1 MTMKRPQCASREF
14 RAGVGKVRVSGML
27 SKDMN
32 AKLNAQITHE
42 FYSSYL
48 YIQMAAWFGE
58 SSLSVL
64 EAYFVNH
71 ADEERMHATKLIDY
85 VLKAGGHLKL
95 GVVEAP
101 PDHYESPLDIMTR
114 TLKHEQGVTQKIH
127 ELVTQAE
134 ADKDYS
140 TRSYLQW
147 YIDEQVEEE
156 ATFGELAAITRMAG
170 EHWLMLEDRV
180 EKIVAQKAAAAAAA
194 GA

>member
-1 MTMKRPQCASREF
+1 
-14 RAGVGKVRVSGML
+14 ML

-32 AKLNAQITHE
+32 AKLNEQITHE

-48 YIQMAAWFGE
+48 YRQMAAWFGE
-58 SSLSVL
+58 HSLGVL
-64 EAYFVNH
+64 ESFFVTH

-95 GVVEAP
+95 GQVDAP
-101 PDHYESPLDIMTR
+101 PDEYKSPLDIMQR
-114 TLKHEQGVTQKIH
+114 TLEHEKGVTKRIH
-127 ELVTQAE
+127 ELVAQAE

-156 ATFGELAAITRMAG
+156 ATFGELEAITRMAG
-170 EHWLMLEDRV
+170 DHWLMIEHRV
-180 EKIVAQKAAAAAAA
+180 ERLLGQQTAPDA
-194 GA
+194 

>member
-1 MTMKRPQCASREF
+1 
-14 RAGVGKVRVSGML
+14 ML

-48 YIQMAAWFGE
+48 YRQMAAWFGE
-58 SSLSVL
+58 NSLGVL
-64 EAYFVNH
+64 QDYFLRQ
-71 ADEERMHATKLIDY
+71 ADEEQMHANKLIDY
-85 VLKAGGHLKL
+85 VMKAGGHLKL
-95 GVVEAP
+95 GAIEAP
-101 PDHYESPLDIMTR
+101 PDRYESPLQIMQR
-114 TLKHEQGVTQKIH
+114 TLEHEQGVTKKIH
-127 ELVTQAE
+127 DLVAQAE

-156 ATFGELAAITRMAG
+156 ATFSELSDLTRMAG
-170 EHWLMLEDRV
+170 DNLLMLEDRV
-180 EKIVAQKAAAAAAA
+180 EKLVAKRGAA

>member
-1 MTMKRPQCASREF
+1 
-14 RAGVGKVRVSGML
+14 ML

-48 YIQMAAWFGE
+48 YRQMSAWFAE
-58 SSLSVL
+58 NSLSVL
-64 EAYFVNH
+64 ASYFLTH
-71 ADEERMHATKLIDY
+71 ADEERMHATKLVDY

-95 GVVEAP
+95 GAIDAP
-101 PDHYESPLDIMTR
+101 PDEFKSPLDILPR
-114 TLKHEQGVTQKIH
+114 TLEHERGVTQKIH
-127 ELVTQAE
+127 DIVSQAE
-134 ADKDYS
+134 VDKDYS

-156 ATFGELAAITRMAG
+156 ATFGEIAAITRMAG
-170 EHWLMLEDRV
+170 DHWLMLEDRL
-180 EKIVAQKAAAAAAA
+180 EKIVAQKAAAAAAT

>member
-1 MTMKRPQCASREF
+1 
-14 RAGVGKVRVSGML
+14 ML

-48 YIQMAAWFGE
+48 YRQMGAWFAE
-58 SSLSVL
+58 NNLSVL
-64 EAYFVNH
+64 EEYFVTH
-71 ADEERMHATKLIDY
+71 AAEEEMHATKLVDY

-95 GVVEAP
+95 GAIEAP
-101 PDHYESPLDIMTR
+101 PDHYESPLDVVTR
-114 TLKHEQGVTQKIH
+114 TLDHERGVTKKIH
-127 ELVTQAE
+127 DLVAQAE

-156 ATFGELAAITRMAG
+156 ATFAELVAVTRMAG
-170 EHWLMLEDRV
+170 DHLLMLEERV
-180 EKIVAQKAAAAAAA
+180 EKLAAKKAAAA

>member
-1 MTMKRPQCASREF
+1 
-14 RAGVGKVRVSGML
+14 ML

-48 YIQMAAWFGE
+48 YRQMGAWFAE
-58 SSLSVL
+58 QNLSVL
-64 EAYFVNH
+64 QDYFTSH
-71 ADEERMHATKLIDY
+71 AAEEEMHATKLVDY

-95 GVVEAP
+95 GAIEAP
-101 PDHYESPLDIMTR
+101 PDQFESPLAVVTR
-114 TLKHEQGVTQKIH
+114 TLEHERGVTRKIH
-127 ELVTQAE
+127 ELVAQAE

-156 ATFGELAAITRMAG
+156 ATFAELAAVTRMAG
-170 EHWLMLEDRV
+170 DHLLMLEERV
-180 EKIVAQKAAAAAAA
+180 EKMVAKRAAAAAA

>member
-1 MTMKRPQCASREF
+1 
-14 RAGVGKVRVSGML
+14 ML

-48 YIQMAAWFGE
+48 YRQMGAWFAE
-58 SSLSVL
+58 SNLSVL
-64 EAYFVNH
+64 EEYFVTH
-71 ADEERMHATKLIDY
+71 AAEEEMHATKLIDY

-95 GVVEAP
+95 GVIEAP
-101 PDHYESPLDIMTR
+101 PDHYESPLDVVTR
-114 TLKHEQGVTQKIH
+114 TLDHERGVTKKIH
-127 ELVTQAE
+127 DLVAQAE

-156 ATFGELAAITRMAG
+156 ATFAELVAVTRMAG
-170 EHWLMLEDRV
+170 DHLLMLEERV
-180 EKIVAQKAAAAAAA
+180 EKLVAKKAAAAAA

>member
-1 MTMKRPQCASREF
+1 
-14 RAGVGKVRVSGML
+14 ML

-32 AKLNAQITHE
+32 AKLNAQRTQE

-48 YIQMAAWFGE
+48 YRQMAAWFGE
-58 SSLSVL
+58 NSLSVL
-64 EAYFVNH
+64 EAYFVTH
-71 ADEERMHATKLIDY
+71 ADEERMHATKLVDY

-95 GVVEAP
+95 GAIDAP
-101 PDHYESPLDIMTR
+101 PDEFKSPLDIMTR
-114 TLKHEQGVTQKIH
+114 TLEHERGVTKKIH
-127 ELVTQAE
+127 DLVGQAE

-170 EHWLMLEDRV
+170 EHWLMLEDRL
-180 EKIVAQKAAAAAAA
+180 EKIVAQKAATAAA